1 MENFSAVKVDGQAIK
16 LVVRPEFEKELP
28 DLNAGQYTKL
38 TEMIKRDGVL
48 DPIKYRVSETGDR
61 EIIDGHHR
69 FKIANELN
77 VPYEAEEIRFKTKS
91 VTNVLYWMHV
101 FNAARRG
108 GKPNSKRMVELWTR
122 LQKENGKTVT
132 KTEAVKQTAK
142 DTQRADRAVWR
153 DVSDKTDK
161 PSPFEYLAKIIA
173 RTLKDLSAEERE
185 QLKAM
190 FQ

>member
-1 MENFSAVKVDGQAIK
+1 MENFSAVKTEGQAIK

-28 DLNAGQYTKL
+28 ELDAERYKYLATA
-38 TEMIKRDGVL
+38 IKRDGVL
-48 DPIKYRVSETGDR
+48 DSIKFRRCPDTGKC

-69 FKIANELN
+69 FKIANELGL
-77 VPYEAEEIRFKTKS
+77 PYDVEEIVFDNPS
-91 VTNVLYWMHV
+91 ITNVLYWMHV

-108 GKPNSKRMVELWTR
+108 SNRNAKRMDALKDIMAKEQGRTISKA
-122 LQKENGKTVT
+122 QKVREIAQDTGTSERGIYKALAKKT
-132 KTEAVKQTAK
+132 
-142 DTQRADRAVWR
+142 
-153 DVSDKTDK
+153 K